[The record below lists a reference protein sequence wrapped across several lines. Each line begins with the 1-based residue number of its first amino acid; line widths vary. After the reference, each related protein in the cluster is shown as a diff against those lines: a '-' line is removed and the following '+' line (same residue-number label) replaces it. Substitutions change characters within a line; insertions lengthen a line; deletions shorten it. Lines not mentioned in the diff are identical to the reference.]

1 MFIFHEFKGSLA
13 DALFIQSVMGKDF
26 MGVSMNHVLIG
37 DADNA
42 YRNRIF
48 RKRLNYNS
56 SQAAKPA
63 VFFYGDNS
71 SGFFRRFLMAST
83 STGLMEDISSTRA

>member
-42 YRNRIF
+42 YRNRI
-48 RKRLNYNS
+48 S
-56 SQAAKPA
+56 ESVSTTIAPKPP
-63 VFFYGDNS
+63 N
-71 SGFFRRFLMAST
+71 
-83 STGLMEDISSTRA
+83 

>member
-1 MFIFHEFKGSLA
+1 
-13 DALFIQSVMGKDF
+13 

-71 SGFFRRFLMAST
+71 SGFLRRFPDGFNINMVDGIYIQHTCLNGFLT
-83 STGLMEDISSTRA
+83 QH